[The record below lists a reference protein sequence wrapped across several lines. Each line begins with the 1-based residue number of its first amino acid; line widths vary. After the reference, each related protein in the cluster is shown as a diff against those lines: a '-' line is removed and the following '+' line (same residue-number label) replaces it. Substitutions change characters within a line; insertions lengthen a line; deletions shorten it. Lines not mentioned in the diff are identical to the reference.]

1 MTSELHSLSKPISP
15 NRSHDLNSTAPPISP
30 HPNMLRVSFF
40 LRRDADT
47 VGRRLAKLQLSA
59 IRNATST
66 AVGASWKVLDVEDDV
81 TRLKKIPLVAQ
92 KPVFQYANA
101 TNTLLLKSGV
111 DTIIASRNIMAKSI
125 DNDGNSGG
133 DDSGTNDS
141 NGSSGSD
148 NPNGTNDSTGN
159 NEKELPKK
167 EKRSRRLKLVA
178 EDKALEK
185 PSKFDSKNDSKDAER
200 ESIDKIKRS
209 ETEKNDPD
217 SEIAEDRG
225 QTEESITNPEG
236 SLSAAANGST
246 PAAPGGSGNGNGGD
260 DETQTGLVS
269 STASK
274 SYPPL
279 LAIAMKDRPQ
289 LPGRLVCIHIS
300 DAAVIKSMNE
310 IVRRKEPHFVLFHM
324 KNPDD
329 PDTDIIH
336 SKDSVHEIGVHCQVF
351 NCQEINNVMRVLA
364 YPMNRCRLEALVTP
378 TDLGLSGSS
387 SMAAAGVDEDF
398 PTLYLKDF
406 GVSYALI
413 SNCHDEPYD
422 LESPEMR
429 SILADAQ
436 LVLAELARIFP
447 QNKSIVADASKF
459 LNAPEKLADMIG
471 SITNASPDKIQ
482 EILLEFNVGTRLKKV
497 LQLFKAELEAGAL
510 QEKSLRDMSASSEEA
525 QSKALIKDY
534 IKNLQKN
541 AGLVDPKESKTQK
554 FEERLKHLKLTEE
567 AMEAYQA
574 EKEKLE
580 NPSEHLAEQSVSEK
594 YLDWITSLPWGVYTK
609 DRFNLKVARD
619 ALDRDHYGLKELKE
633 RILEF
638 ISMGKVSGKID
649 GKILCLV
656 GPPGTGKTSI
666 AKSIAE
672 ALNRKYARIAV
683 GGIKDVHEIK
693 GHKRTYI
700 GSIPGRI
707 ISSLKQ
713 AKTSNPLLLIDEID
727 KIDVSAGGAP
737 ASALLEVLDPEQN
750 NGFVDNYIDVKVDL
764 SKVLFVCTANDLGGI
779 SGPLR
784 DRMEVIEVPGYTNQ
798 EKLLIAEKH
807 LIPQGA
813 KKAGIDQKHVSIS
826 KETLE
831 VLIEKYCRE
840 SGLRNIKKL
849 ITRIFSKASFFIVEK
864 LDEREAASTNVAEP
878 STAELSTG
886 ATTTTEAFESSTSAT
901 ESRTTEIS
909 QAKAEPSK
917 SEAEVEELD
926 SEGRVLDE
934 SELQAEPLAIPDDVK
949 LDITPENLKDYVG
962 PEIYSHTRLYEKL
975 PAGVSTGLSFNYSGS
990 GDILHIESIL
1000 TNSIGSNTG
1009 LPGINATG
1017 HLGDMMK
1024 ESSQIA
1030 YSFARLYMAKKYPNN
1045 KFFEAAEIHINCPE
1059 GAIPKEGPSA
1069 GIAFVSSLIS
1079 LATNEPL
1086 PSTVAMTGE
1095 ITLTGKVLP
1104 IGGLREKIL
1113 GAKRNGC
1120 TTVLFPK
1127 DIEKSL
1133 EEIPDEVKDGVTLI
1147 PVSWYDDV
1155 FDVLF
1160 KDSDKEKFGGVWDLE
1175 FARRRENKEKN

>member
-1 MTSELHSLSKPISP
+1 MCHVTSPEFLT
-15 NRSHDLNSTAPPISP
+15 NRSLKSVSRPKLLLPKTSSQTT
-30 HPNMLRVSFF
+30 MLRISLF
-40 LRRDADT
+40 LRRDADIF
-47 VGRRLAKLQLSA
+47 GRRLAKLQLSA
-59 IRNATST
+59 IRNATSST
-66 AVGASWKVLDVEDDV
+66 VGALWKVLDVEDDI
-81 TRLKKIPLVAQ
+81 TRLKKMPLVAE

-101 TNTLLLKSGV
+101 SNMLLANSGL
-111 DTIIASRNIMAKSI
+111 DTIISSRKILTKSI
-125 DNDGNSGG
+125 DNDSNSGEG
-133 DDSGTNDS
+133 GDSGQGGEHSPNDTNG
-141 NGSSGSD
+141 NGSTKD
-148 NPNGTNDSTGN
+148 
-159 NEKELPKK
+159 LPKK
-167 EKRSRRLKLVA
+167 DRKSRRLKLLA
-178 EDKALEK
+178 EDKG
-185 PSKFDSKNDSKDAER
+185 S
-200 ESIDKIKRS
+200 DKA
-209 ETEKNDPD
+209 TKNDPKGVD
-217 SEIAEDRG
+217 KETGNDTPDKDNRHEPVVEDTHKEIAEDLA
-225 QTEESITNPEG
+225 QTEDSISG
-236 SLSAAANGST
+236 SISAANGAT
-246 PAAPGGSGNGNGGD
+246 PSAPGGNNGNGGH
-260 DETQTGLVS
+260 DEAQAGIES
-269 STASK
+269 SSPSK

-300 DAAVIKSMNE
+300 DPAVIKSMNE

-351 NCQEINNVMRVLA
+351 NCHEVNNVMRVLA
-364 YPMNRCRLEALVTP
+364 YPMNRCRLDALVTP
-378 TDLGLSGSS
+378 SDLGAS
-387 SMAAAGVDEDF
+387 SMAAAGVDDDF

-429 SILADAQ
+429 AILADAQ
-436 LVLAELARIFP
+436 LLLAEMSRVFP
-447 QNKSIVADASKF
+447 QNKSTVADASKF

-482 EILLEFNVGTRLKKV
+482 EVLLELNVATRLKKV
-497 LQLFKAELEAGAL
+497 LELFKAELEAGAL
-510 QEKSLRDMSASSEEA
+510 QEKSLRDMGASSEEA

-534 IKNLQKN
+534 IKNLQKH
-541 AGLVDPKESKTQK
+541 AGLVDPKASKTQK
-554 FEERLKHLKLTEE
+554 FDERLKHLKLTDE

-594 YLDWITSLPWGVYTK
+594 YLDWITSVPWGVYTK
-609 DRFNLKVARD
+609 DRFNLKVARN
-619 ALDRDHYGLKELKE
+619 ALDRDHYGLKELKN

-807 LIPQGA
+807 LIPQAA

-849 ITRIFSKASFFIVEK
+849 ITRVFSKASLFIVEK
-864 LDEREAASTNVAEP
+864 LDERESVESPAKNAPADG
-878 STAELSTG
+878 TAETTTTATSETPSTG
-886 ATTTTEAFESSTSAT
+886 AINATKSSEVASS
-901 ESRTTEIS
+901 EEEI
-909 QAKAEPSK
+909 
-917 SEAEVEELD
+917 D
-926 SEGRVLDE
+926 TEGRVLDE
-934 SELQAEPLAIPDDVK
+934 NELQSEPLAIPDDVK
-949 LDITPENLKDYVG
+949 LEITPENLKDYVG
-962 PEIYSHTRLYEKL
+962 PEVYAHSRLYEKL
-975 PAGVSTGLSFNYSGS
+975 PAGVSTGLSYNYSGS

-1030 YSFARLYMAKKYPNN
+1030 YSFARLYMAKKYPTN

-1079 LATNEPL
+1079 LATNESL

-1133 EEIPDEVKDGVTLI
+1133 EEIPDEVKEGVTLV

-1160 KDSDKEKFGGVWDLE
+1160 KDSDQEKFGGVWDLE
-1175 FARRRENKEKN
+1175 FARRRENKDKN

>member
-1 MTSELHSLSKPISP
+1 MLGVPLLLRHDARSLCRHVANGRICSI
-15 NRSHDLNSTAPPISP
+15 NS
-30 HPNMLRVSFF
+30 
-40 LRRDADT
+40 
-47 VGRRLAKLQLSA
+47 
-59 IRNATST
+59 IRNATSSVVSGT
-66 AVGASWKVLDVEDDV
+66 GSWKVLDAQEDLH
-81 TRLKKIPLVAQ
+81 RMAKIPTFC
-92 KPVFQYANA
+92 KDP
-101 TNTLLLKSGV
+101 LLLF
-111 DTIIASRNIMAKSI
+111 ASPLGLLTSSSFDASFATPKRHMSMKTT
-125 DNDGNSGG
+125 DNGENDNLESKEGG
-133 DDSGTNDS
+133 DEIETPDDNEIVKKTDSV
-141 NGSSGSD
+141 
-148 NPNGTNDSTGN
+148 
-159 NEKELPKK
+159 PKK
-167 EKRSRRLKLVA
+167 ERKLRKSKKLA
-178 EDKALEK
+178 ENRE
-185 PSKFDSKNDSKDAER
+185 SDSVVKSDEVISKDIEKDPKEPLPVSDK
-200 ESIDKIKRS
+200 ESVPEPTKQDS
-209 ETEKNDPD
+209 ESVSVETE
-217 SEIAEDRG
+217 SE
-225 QTEESITNPEG
+225 SG
-236 SLSAAANGST
+236 SVIGVSAG
-246 PAAPGGSGNGNGGD
+246 APGGNNNNDDNNNNNNKNNGEGNAD
-260 DETQTGLVS
+260 SSADLQGLS
-269 STASK
+269 SSAAPK
-274 SYPPL
+274 AYPPL

-300 DAAVIKSMNE
+300 DPAVIKSMNE
-310 IVRRKEPHFVLFHM
+310 IVRRKEPHFVLFQM
-324 KNPDD
+324 RNPDD
-329 PDTDIIH
+329 PDTDIIPN
-336 SKDSVHEIGVHCQVF
+336 KDSVYDIGVHCQVF
-351 NCQEINNVMRVLA
+351 NCHEVNNIMRVLA
-364 YPMNRCRLEALVTP
+364 YPMNRCKLEALVSP
-378 TDLGLSGSS
+378 SDLASS
-387 SMAAAGVDEDF
+387 IAAAGVEEDF
-398 PTLYLKDF
+398 PTSYLKDF

-413 SNCHDEPYD
+413 SNCENEPYD
-422 LESPEMR
+422 IDSPETR
-429 SILADAQ
+429 AVLADAQ
-436 LVLAELARIFP
+436 LLLSEMSRVFP
-447 QNKSIVADASKF
+447 QNKATVSEASQY
-459 LNAPEKLADMIG
+459 LNVPEKLADMIG
-471 SITNASPDKIQ
+471 SITNATPQKIQ
-482 EILLEFNVGTRLKKV
+482 EVLLELNVVKRLRMV
-497 LQLFKAELEAGAL
+497 LELFKAELEAGAL
-510 QEKSLRDMSASSEEA
+510 QEKSLREMGASSEEA

-534 IKNLQKN
+534 IKNLQKH
-541 AGLVDPKESKTQK
+541 AGLVDPKASKTQK
-554 FEERLKHLKLTEE
+554 FDERLKHLKLTEE

-594 YLDWITSLPWGVYTK
+594 YLDWITSVPWGVYTK
-609 DRFNLKVARD
+609 DRFDLKVAKS
-619 ALDRDHYGLKELKE
+619 ALDRDHYGLKELKA

-666 AKSIAE
+666 AKLIAE

-784 DRMEVIEVPGYTNQ
+784 DRMEVIEVPGYTNH

-807 LIPQGA
+807 LIPQAA
-813 KKAGIDQKHVSIS
+813 KKAGIDPKHVSIS
-826 KETLE
+826 KEALQ

-849 ITRIFSKASFFIVEK
+849 ITRVFSKASFFIVEK
-864 LDEREAASTNVAEP
+864 LDEVAAVEQAKQIEDKTEKKSVAELLTA
-878 STAELSTG
+878 SFETVGKDTAEPTVVST
-886 ATTTTEAFESSTSAT
+886 EE
-901 ESRTTEIS
+901 
-909 QAKAEPSK
+909 EP
-917 SEAEVEELD
+917 LD
-926 SEGRVLDE
+926 SIGRVLDE
-934 SELQAEPLAIPDDVK
+934 SELQAEPLAIPEDLK
-949 LDITPENLKDYVG
+949 LEIVPENLKDYVG
-962 PEIYSHTRLYEKL
+962 PEIYSDSRLYEKL
-975 PAGVSTGLSFNYSGS
+975 PAGVSTGLSYNYSGS

-1000 TNSIGSNTG
+1000 TNSISSNTG
-1009 LPGINATG
+1009 LAGINATG

-1030 YSFARLYMAKKYPNN
+1030 YSFARLFMAKNYPSN

-1086 PSTVAMTGE
+1086 PKTVAMTGE

-1120 TTVLFPK
+1120 TTVIFPK

-1133 EEIPDEVKDGVTLI
+1133 EEIPDEVKEGVTLV

-1155 FDVLF
+1155 FNVIF
-1160 KDSDKEKFGGVWDLE
+1160 KDLDKTKFGSVWDEE
-1175 FARRRENKEKN
+1175 FAKRKEAQDSKN